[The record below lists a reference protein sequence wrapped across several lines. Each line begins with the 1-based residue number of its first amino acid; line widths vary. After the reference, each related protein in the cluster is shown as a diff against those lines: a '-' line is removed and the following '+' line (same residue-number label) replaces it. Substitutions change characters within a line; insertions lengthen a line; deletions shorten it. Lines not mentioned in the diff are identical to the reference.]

1 MILQGGSAACAKIR
15 ARASGAVMSHQCL
28 GVTKQGWRGAAA
40 RQGPVLGSQMQLLGA
55 WTQFLWIMR
64 TPQEL

>member
-1 MILQGGSAACAKIR
+1 MELSCITVPRCDKAGT
-15 ARASGAVMSHQCL
+15 GAE
-28 GVTKQGWRGAAA
+28 GTAA

-55 WTQFLWIMR
+55 RAQFLWIMR